1 MWYYLA
7 RRTFSLCN
15 GLWYNLQPPLIFL
28 CYKWYT
34 LLTIPELTCCVSNQ
48 KMFHFIWKENSF
60 IQNCFFPEKYLQT
73 HFWHTFWRKILFLLS
88 QKVTSGCAEVLIN
101 ARLGNTEGIHVSLSL
116 QTGINW
122 DCVVISALRLEA
134 LLKKLFQTWGKGKK
148 IQVEVERT
156 IIFITSFLLLNLFKL
171 LLS

>member
-116 QTGINW
+116 QTGINR
-122 DCVVISALRLEA
+122 DNTLCCHFCSQVGSTV
-134 LLKKLFQTWGKGKK
+134 KKIVSNMGQGKK
-148 IQVEVERT
+148 N
-156 IIFITSFLLLNLFKL
+156 SSGSGKDYNLHYL
-171 LLS
+171 ISTT